1 MGIELRG
8 SGERISP
15 GTLLVANHVSWIDI
29 FVINALS
36 PAAFISKAEV
46 RKWPAI
52 GWLAA
57 TNETVFLQRG
67 SRGHARI
74 VGGEITG
81 SLQAGTTV
89 ALFPEGTTTDGS
101 HVLHFHAALLQ
112 PALDAARP
120 IQPLAIRYR
129 DAGGQYTRAAAYYG
143 EMSLLECISNIIREP
158 KIVADVVVMEAE
170 VYSAEADRRPIANAL
185 QARIAE
191 QVRPD
196 DDTSHTEQRAA

>member
-1 MGIELRG
+1 M
-8 SGERISP
+8 
-15 GTLLVANHVSWIDI
+15 ANHVSWIDI

-112 PALDAARP
+112 PALDAGRP

-129 DAGGQYTRAAAYYG
+129 DADGQYTRAAAYYG
-143 EMSLLECISNIIREP
+143 EMSLLDCISNIISEP
-158 KIVADVVVMEAE
+158 KIVADVVVMEAA
-170 VYSAEADRRPIANAL
+170 VYPAEADRRPIANAL

-196 DDTSHTEQRAA
+196 DTASHTDQRAA